1 MFLAN
6 FGASEEFRR
15 PSGKL
20 RLEAGDLRQA
30 SEGFRRAAGKL
41 RLPSGKFRR
50 AAEGFGRE
58 TGKLGRTLEEFSRV
72 SGEFGR
78 LAEEL
83 GVRPNGSSFEK
94 KGFPAPSL
102 KHPGC
107 ARPDPE
113 TVPIAH
119 NP

>member
-6 FGASEEFRR
+6 VGASEEFRR

-20 RLEAGDLRQA
+20 RREAGDLRQA
-30 SEGFRRAAGKL
+30 SEGFSREAGKL
-41 RLPSGKFRR
+41 RQPSGKFRR
-50 AAEGFGRE
+50 AAEEFGRE
-58 TGKLGRTLEEFSRV
+58 AGELGRTVGEFSRV

-83 GVRPNGSSFEK
+83 GVRPNRSWFGK

-102 KHPGC
+102 IHPGC